1 VQCKDIDQQLE
12 RLITPGFLF
21 KTGLN
26 RLRHLPRYLNAIVIR
41 LDRLSGSSA
50 KDLELCKKLSSI
62 EQPLKTLLYKY
73 PEAIFSD
80 PAVADFRWLVEE
92 LRVSLF
98 AQQLKTALPVSLQR
112 VVKEWNTI
120 NHNQYPALK

>member
-1 VQCKDIDQQLE
+1 MERILE
-12 RLITPGFLF
+12 RFITPGVFIQPV
-21 KTGLN
+21 LN
-26 RLRHLPRYLNAIVIR
+26 WLRHSTCYLNAIVIR

-73 PEAIFSD
+73 PEAMFSD